1 MKKKELNKYFPWPKY
16 FSQTQRACCH
26 TYFKYFTNVSE
37 AGRTCWHT
45 YFKAGCWTPFHCL
58 PFDWTQLSKRCLSI
72 TFNQPRYHDW
82 NTPAKFGQKSVSHFD
97 RTIYDIL
104 HPIPS
109 PPIQNKSGN
118 TEKRGVLNCIFA
130 VKSLLDILPISSS
143 AWSGPNTEP
152 KHYRR
157 RCTYIHI
164 FTEMQLTI
172 WHAGFS
178 KVFMLPAEIAR

>member
-1 MKKKELNKYFPWPKY
+1 MDRCTALSASYGQKEYLMMFYFSSFGLLHPCYRIPSLNPFLIRWFQMRLHNFRSEKQNRAVWWKKKELNEYFPWPKY

-72 TFNQPRYHDW
+72 TTNQPRYHDW
-82 NTPAKFGQKSVSHFD
+82 NTPAKFRQKSVSHFD
-97 RTIYDIL
+97 RTLYNIL

-109 PPIQNKSGN
+109 PPI
-118 TEKRGVLNCIFA
+118 
-130 VKSLLDILPISSS
+130 
-143 AWSGPNTEP
+143 
-152 KHYRR
+152 
-157 RCTYIHI
+157 
-164 FTEMQLTI
+164 
-172 WHAGFS
+172 
-178 KVFMLPAEIAR
+178 